1 MQTTETY
8 VQIWKY
14 EGPFHSIVDGLGDL
28 QTRNKEGAINDS

>member
-14 EGPFHSIVDGLGDL
+14 EGPYHYIVDELGDL
-28 QTRNKEGAINDS
+28 QTHKKEEAINDW